1 MSELYFVVLA
11 LVFLALLGAPLF
23 TIIAAAALF
32 AFTTADISSSAVIIE
47 LYKIATTPT
56 LIAIPLFTFAG
67 YMLAESKSPRRLVA
81 LAQAMFGWLPGGLAL
96 VVLTT
101 CALFTAFTGA
111 SGVTIV
117 ALGGLLYPVLV
128 REQFPERFSLGLVT
142 SSGSIGLLFPPS
154 LAIIL
159 YGLISKVS
167 VDQLFVAGFIPG
179 LILIGTLALYS
190 IRVGIKAKVPRQT
203 FSWRA
208 LGTAA
213 KQALWEVPLPILV
226 IGGIYGGLFTATEA
240 AAVTAFYVFVVEV
253 FVYRDL
259 HLIRDVPRVMVESMM
274 LVGAVLAILGTA
286 FGLTNYL
293 IDEEVPQK
301 LFLFVQEH
309 ISSRTTFLIILN
321 LFLLVVGMMM
331 DIFSAIVVVV
341 PLILPIAQQFGI
353 HPLHLGMIFLTNL
366 EIGYLT
372 PPVGLNLFLSGLRFG
387 KPVLEIAKSVL
398 VFIGLLLIALLI
410 ITYVPALSLWLV
422 EMLGTQ

>member
-1 MSELYFVVLA
+1 MTDTYLVIGVL
-11 LVFLALLGAPLF
+11 LLLALLGAPLF
-23 TIIAAAALF
+23 TIIAAGALIAF
-32 AFTTADISSSAVIIE
+32 AGAGINASAVIIE

-67 YMLAESKSPRRLVA
+67 YLLAESQSPRRLVN
-81 LAQAMFGWLPGGLAL
+81 LAQALFGWLPGGLAL
-96 VVLTT
+96 VVLTS

-117 ALGGLLYPVLV
+117 ALGGLLYPILV
-128 REQFPERFSLGLVT
+128 KEHFPERFSLGLVT

-159 YGLISKVS
+159 YGLIAKISI
-167 VDQLFVAGFIPG
+167 DQLFVAGLIPG
-179 LILIGTLALYS
+179 LILVGTLALYS
-190 IRVGIKAKVPRQT
+190 IRVGVKAKVPRQQ
-203 FSWRA
+203 FSWRMLA
-208 LGTAA
+208 AAA
-213 KQALWEVPLPILV
+213 KDALWEIPLPILV

-253 FVYRDL
+253 FLYRDL
-259 HLIRDVPRVMVESMM
+259 HPLRDVPRVMVESMV

-293 IDEEVPQK
+293 IDEEIPQK

-321 LFLLVVGMMM
+321 LFLLIVGMMM
-331 DIFSAIVVVV
+331 DIFSAIVVVL

-372 PPVGLNLFLSGLRFG
+372 PPVGLNLFLSGLRFK
-387 KPVLEIAKSVL
+387 KPILEIAKSVL
-398 VFIGLLLIALLI
+398 VFIGLLLIALLM
-410 ITYVPALSLWLV
+410 ITYIPDLSLWLV
-422 EMLGTQ
+422 EVLGTR